1 MMRHTITRYGE
12 VIIDIDGVTYSHLG
26 LDMFLY
32 DISFPYLW
40 SKTISKWFLTGKP
53 FPKIQWTFP
62 PVWRC
67 QVSSLY
73 RGPAQLL
80 GEPTFSED
88 GTAQAMEPWRLL
100 WYVLNIIQYIY
111 IYIMYMRY
119 NGISRYIY
127 IYRQLQTCMWIY
139 FFIYAYIYIIMIKWD
154 EWNDMYELGCTL
166 LWHSHFGFPRMVW
179 RRCCSFIDTVGY
191 VSSGQLDRGFQQA
204 SIDLQFGVIQATQL
218 YDRYSIGWR
227 CQVLLFYMNI
237 LYVLAGFI
245 HMNAYIYIH
254 THIYR

>member
-1 MMRHTITRYGE
+1 M
-12 VIIDIDGVTYSHLG
+12 
-26 LDMFLY
+26 
-32 DISFPYLW
+32 ISNRQ
-40 SKTISKWFLTGKP
+40 T
-53 FPKIQWTFP
+53 FPKNSVDVPSRLTLSGLVVVPWSRATTGRANLQRRWNCAGDGALKT
-62 PVWRC
+62 
-67 QVSSLY
+67 SLICFEY
-73 RGPAQLL
+73 Y
-80 GEPTFSED
+80 T
-88 GTAQAMEPWRLL
+88 
-100 WYVLNIIQYIY
+100 IY
-111 IYIMYMRY
+111 IYILCTCDIMAFLD
-119 NGISRYIY
+119 IY

-245 HMNAYIYIH
+245 HMNAYIYTH
-254 THIYR
+254 THI